1 MNLHETFLAVLAAL
15 VVLQSVATALGA
27 WLEQR
32 ATAPA
37 QAAWI
42 AQLNQR
48 IRGAWGIVLVFAL
61 AFALGGEA
69 LTVVFAIGSFFA
81 LREFVALTPTRGSD
95 YWPLVLA
102 FYVAIPLQY
111 VLVASGLYEI
121 YAVMIPV
128 YLFLL
133 LPMLSALRPDT
144 ERFLDRVAKV
154 QWGLM
159 ISVYC
164 VSHAPAIATLAIP
177 GYEDRGA
184 LLLLYFLLVLYLS
197 ELLALAA
204 SAAVGRTPLRSN
216 PAKSVEGVAI
226 GGIGAT
232 VAGAL
237 LCWMTPF
244 SWWQSLLMAAAI
256 VIAGFM
262 GGQVL
267 AAVKQSLGAR
277 DVWLEGGAPLAR
289 GVLGRIEAL
298 SFAAPV
304 FYHLTL
310 FFFAR

>member
-1 MNLHETFLAVLAAL
+1 
-15 VVLQSVATALGA
+15 
-27 WLEQR
+27 
-32 ATAPA
+32 
-37 QAAWI
+37 
-42 AQLNQR
+42 
-48 IRGAWGIVLVFAL
+48 
-61 AFALGGEA
+61 
-69 LTVVFAIGSFFA
+69 
-81 LREFVALTPTRGSD
+81 
-95 YWPLVLA
+95 
-102 FYVAIPLQY
+102 
-111 VLVASGLYEI
+111 
-121 YAVMIPV
+121 
-128 YLFLL
+128 
-133 LPMLSALRPDT
+133 
-144 ERFLDRVAKV
+144 
-154 QWGLM
+154 M